1 MFSVGLEHGMKMI
14 DHRADT
20 QDTDGMFLFD
30 REKDRQENEKVPP
43 GVENDDTLDRFLVN
57 VMNGVLSES
66 SSLHGFNRFEA
77 Q

>member
-1 MFSVGLEHGMKMI
+1 MEMI

-20 QDTDGMFLFD
+20 QDTDGMLLPD
-30 REKDRQENEKVPP
+30 CKKDCQENEKVPP
-43 GVENDDTLDRFLVN
+43 GVENDDTVDRFLVN
-57 VMNGVLSES
+57 VMNGILSES

>member
-1 MFSVGLEHGMKMI
+1 MNKLLVLLYFALIISYSCS
-14 DHRADT
+14 
-20 QDTDGMFLFD
+20 
-30 REKDRQENEKVPP
+30 KDCQENEKVPP
-43 GVENDDTLDRFLVN
+43 GVENDDTVDRFLVN